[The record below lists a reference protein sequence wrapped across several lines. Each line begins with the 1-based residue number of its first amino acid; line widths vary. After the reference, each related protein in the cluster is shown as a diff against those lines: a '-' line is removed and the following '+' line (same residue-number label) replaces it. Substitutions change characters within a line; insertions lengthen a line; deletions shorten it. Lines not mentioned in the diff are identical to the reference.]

1 MKYCVLILLS
11 PMLTFAGDVQ
21 HRSSIA
27 SLAFASTIDRPLR
40 NIAWISGVSV
50 YSKNGDTFS
59 NSSNTII
66 LLVKKV
72 TSSAYD
78 ADVTHNVSKFY
89 EDSHNR
95 VKLISNFKLS
105 SPNTIYSVGFDSGVA
120 ADKINIQK
128 SLFVGVAH
136 VVQLNKQSHMAL
148 SAGSWFGGKIKESP
162 CLDAYDREYWCQ
174 NLTAWVDYKPVY
186 PKNFNY
192 IDIKYIY
199 KF

>member
-1 MKYCVLILLS
+1 MVPFTS
-11 PMLTFAGDVQ
+11 SSGDVQ
-21 HRSSIA
+21 HRSIIPNLALA
-27 SLAFASTIDRPLR
+27 SSIDRPLHT
-40 NIAWISGVSV
+40 IFWISGISV
-50 YSKNGDTFS
+50 YSKNVDTFL
-59 NSSNTII
+59 NSSSSTI
-66 LLVKKV
+66 LSVKKV
-72 TSSAYD
+72 ITSAYD

-120 ADKINIQK
+120 ADKINIRK
-128 SLFVGVAH
+128 SLFLGAAH

-199 KF
+199 KFWF